1 MELLFLGTR
10 GEIEARSKR
19 HRNHSSLLVT
29 DGIGRR
35 IMIDCGDDWKDQI
48 KRVAPDSIVLTHA
61 HQDHAA
67 GLKDGAPCPVFATN
81 ETWERLKRYAIS
93 DPRVIFPYR
102 PFHIGSTVFEA
113 IPVEHSLRAPAVGFR
128 LRQHQGNRIFY
139 VPDVASITNST
150 HVLSR
155 TTIYIGDGATIL
167 RPILRKRG
175 DVFIGHASMA
185 TQLKWCR
192 EAGVAQV
199 IFTHCGSQIVGG
211 DDQKASGELR
221 ELGRHYGIEVR
232 LAYDGLRISV

>member
-1 MELLFLGTR
+1 M
-10 GEIEARSKR
+10 
-19 HRNHSSLLVT
+19 
-29 DGIGRR
+29 
-35 IMIDCGDDWKDQI
+35 
-48 KRVAPDSIVLTHA
+48 
-61 HQDHAA
+61 
-67 GLKDGAPCPVFATN
+67 
-81 ETWERLKRYAIS
+81 
-93 DPRVIFPYR
+93 
-102 PFHIGSTVFEA
+102 
-113 IPVEHSLRAPAVGFR
+113 
-128 LRQHQGNRIFY
+128 
-139 VPDVASITNST
+139 PDVASIANST

-175 DVFIGHASMA
+175 DVLIGHASMA

-199 IFTHCGSQIVGG
+199 IFTHCGSQIVAG